1 MKTKIHANIRIE
13 TDLHKLNSRYFV
25 YSNKFY
31 NAGGDCYIC
40 RVMKERKI
48 TLSNEILD
56 ACPGLHVAAIRCTV
70 KNSPFDAGLWREIDE
85 FTAHFSATTKMEEI
99 KKQPAIHATRE
110 VYKKLGK
117 DPNRY
122 RPAGEALCRR
132 ILKGQPLYR
141 IDTLVDLINL
151 VSLKTGYSI
160 GGFDDDQIKGD
171 LVLGVGEADEKFEA
185 IGRGLLN
192 IEGLPVYRD
201 EVGGIGTPTSDE
213 ERTKITPSTTRL
225 LMLINGYSGK
235 EGLQVATEYAS
246 RLLKEHVQAEETRID
261 LIHHE

>member
-1 MKTKIHANIRIE
+1 MKQR
-13 TDLHKLNSRYFV
+13 D
-25 YSNKFY
+25 
-31 NAGGDCYIC
+31 
-40 RVMKERKI
+40 I
-48 TLSNEILD
+48 TLSDEIVA
-56 ACPGLHVAAIRCTV
+56 ACPDFHVAAITCEVT
-70 KNSPFDAGLWREIDE
+70 NTPFHAGLWEEIDA
-85 FTAHFSATTKMEEI
+85 FTARFFSGTKMEDI
-99 KKQPAIHATRE
+99 KKRPAIHATRE

-122 RPAGEALCRR
+122 RPSGEALCRR
-132 ILKGQPLYR
+132 ILKGQPLYQ

-151 VSLKTGYSI
+151 VSLETGYSI
-160 GGFDDDQIKGD
+160 GGFDDDKIEGD
-171 LVLGVGEADEKFEA
+171 LVLGVGKADEKFEA
-185 IGRGLLN
+185 IGRGFLN

>member
-1 MKTKIHANIRIE
+1 MELRN
-13 TDLHKLNSRYFV
+13 
-25 YSNKFY
+25 
-31 NAGGDCYIC
+31 
-40 RVMKERKI
+40 I
-48 TLSNEILD
+48 TLSEEITR
-56 ACPGLHVAAIRCTV
+56 ACPILHVASIGCEVT
-70 KNSPFDAGLWREIDE
+70 NSHCNTELWKEIDA
-85 FTAHFSATTKMEEI
+85 FTAHFTTTYKIEDI
-99 KKQPAIHATRE
+99 KKRPPIHATRQ
-110 VYKKLGK
+110 VYKMLGK

-132 ILKGQPLYR
+132 VLKGQPLYQ

-160 GGFDDDQIKGD
+160 GGFDDDTIQGD
-171 LVLGVGEADEKFEA
+171 LILGVGKEDERFEA

-213 ERTKITPSTTRL
+213 ERTKITAGTSRL

-235 EGLQVATEYAS
+235 EGLIEATDYATA
-246 RLLKEHVQAEETRID
+246 LLKRYARAKNVQVK
-261 LIHHE
+261 LVNG